1 VRPALPCLGSIVGLV
16 GALALGA
23 GCSRRPPP
31 EERVDGWPLAR
42 AALVSGEHCFAGRAA
57 YCIKDDAFVDAAIR
71 PHLDDLYGGEM
82 PERRSLVE
90 ATIRAAALRYR
101 KAQLEPSN
109 TARVEALVRARYD
122 ASAIE
127 REGDGATVEL
137 GVVPGPLVPQPRT
150 SSLRIEP
157 GPLAPD
163 GDLAREELV
172 RHLLAARAA
181 HPDARVLRV
190 VATLP
195 SGHALVTRTY
205 RWIAAESRLVVATG
219 AELRATPP
227 LPSLEALRD
236 PAVPFGFRALAPCPS
251 APPLAASAASSAGPM
266 PCPPEDRPR

>member
-1 VRPALPCLGSIVGLV
+1 MRSGLRFVGSMVGLV
-16 GALALGA
+16 GALAVGA

-57 YCIKDDAFVDAAIR
+57 YCIADPAFLDAAIR

-101 KAQLEPSN
+101 KAQLEPAN
-109 TARVEALVRARYD
+109 VARVEALVRARYD
-122 ASAIE
+122 ASTIV
-127 REGDGATVEL
+127 REGEGATVEL

-157 GPLAPD
+157 GPLAPN
-163 GDLAREELV
+163 GDLARDELV

-181 HPDARVLRV
+181 HPEARVLRV

-205 RWIAAESRLVVATG
+205 RWIAPESRLVVATG
-219 AELRATPP
+219 PELRATPT
-227 LPSLEALRD
+227 LPSLESLRD
-236 PAVPFGFRALAPCPS
+236 PAVPFGFRTLAPCPS
-251 APPLAASAASSAGPM
+251 APPPVASVASSAGPL